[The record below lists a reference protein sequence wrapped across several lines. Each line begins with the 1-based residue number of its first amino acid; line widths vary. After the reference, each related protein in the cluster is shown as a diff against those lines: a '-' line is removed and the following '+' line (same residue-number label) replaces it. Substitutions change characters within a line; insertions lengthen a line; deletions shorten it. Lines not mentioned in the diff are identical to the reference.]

1 MLAYIKDFST
11 FKTTY
16 MDTPQDWDVPIAS
29 STMEEGTVTLPSRG
43 RKDFS
48 HDWIYLDEHIFLIDN
63 SEPNGGVVNLT
74 VSDPANMFSR
84 QLFYPDEP
92 AATYGEFIEQAIREN
107 FILCEDPVYAVPYLD
122 VKATDRTPFEEP
134 KQDDSGL
141 YSLIDVI
148 NAAREKGIAV
158 DFKMAVNRLSVEI
171 YTINSQPH
179 NVVFYDGHAKLE
191 QESYSRAT
199 VAKITTVQATATEGE
214 FVIEDWYLDSDGV
227 ICDTVPAKRMEGDWK
242 YITVGKD
249 EDPLEKASEE
259 FKNNLG
265 SHKIEFYSDRD
276 YHLWDTVKFQ
286 IDGEIFESRI
296 VAKFLSS
303 KNSRW
308 LYTCGDLA
316 TTLTEKVQKLS

>member
-29 STMEEGTVTLPSRG
+29 STMEEGTITLPSRG

-92 AATYGEFIEQAIREN
+92 AATYGEFIRDAIVDN
-107 FILCEDPVYAVPYLD
+107 FINCDDPAYAVSYID
-122 VKATDRTPFEEP
+122 VNATDRTPFEEP

-158 DFKMAVNRLSVEI
+158 DFKMVVNRLLVEI

-199 VAKITTVQATATEGE
+199 VAKITTVQATASEGE

-227 ICDTVPAKRMEGDWK
+227 ICDYVPEKRMEGDWK
-242 YITVGKD
+242 YVTVGKD
-249 EDPLEKASEE
+249 ESPLEKASEE

-265 SHKIEFYSDRD
+265 SHKIEFYSDRN